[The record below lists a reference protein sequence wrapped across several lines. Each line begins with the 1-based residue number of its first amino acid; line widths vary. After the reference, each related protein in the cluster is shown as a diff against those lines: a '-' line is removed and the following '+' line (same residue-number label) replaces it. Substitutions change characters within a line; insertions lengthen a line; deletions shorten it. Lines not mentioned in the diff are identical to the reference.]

1 MLQSLILALF
11 VLASLSGF
19 CYAEAE
25 ADLAVSVTDSQDPV
39 VLGTNFN
46 YVVTVSNSGP
56 GTASSVI
63 LNDVLNANGTFQAI
77 AAPEDWKC
85 TSPQSGTQ
93 GSLTCTGDH
102 LDAGKSATFTL
113 TIKPTSAGMLTNTA
127 NITSPVTDTN
137 QANNSDYEDTT
148 VIVSPTQ

>member
-1 MLQSLILALF
+1 MNRHLILAFFL
-11 VLASLSGF
+11 LPALCGL
-19 CYAEAE
+19 CYGE
-25 ADLAVSVTDSQDPV
+25 ADLAVSVADSQDPV

-46 YVVTVSNSGP
+46 YVITVSNNGP
-56 GTASSVI
+56 EVATNAI

-85 TSPQSGTQ
+85 TSPQPGTEV
-93 GSLTCTGDH
+93 SLTCTADH
-102 LDAGKSATFTL
+102 LDSGKSVTFTL

-127 NITSPVTDTN
+127 NITSPVPDTN
-137 QANNSDYEDTT
+137 DSNNTDYEDTT